1 MCATMAVPPEYI
13 LNWYKPDVICR
24 SGHLKEVTLLM
35 TLIYT
40 SQHTVYFTTNLK
52 PERRSN
58 EDKYLRRRSKAA
70 RNQWYRQQSHTLC
83 HYIWNIHW
91 ISIYMGDRIAVL
103 PPNSSLITVQ
113 QLWGE
118 HEGRSL
124 LNYEPQMSLLQV
136 KALAW
141 PILILSRRIME
152 KASMT
157 LQTSARRHS
166 EPGFKNP
173 CVHGYHGCGERQ

>member
-1 MCATMAVPPEYI
+1 
-13 LNWYKPDVICR
+13 
-24 SGHLKEVTLLM
+24 
-35 TLIYT
+35 
-40 SQHTVYFTTNLK
+40 
-52 PERRSN
+52 
-58 EDKYLRRRSKAA
+58 
-70 RNQWYRQQSHTLC
+70 
-83 HYIWNIHW
+83 
-91 ISIYMGDRIAVL
+91 MGDRIAVL

-166 EPGFKNP
+166 EPGYKRTWLP
-173 CVHGYHGCGERQ
+173 RVW

>member
-1 MCATMAVPPEYI
+1 
-13 LNWYKPDVICR
+13 
-24 SGHLKEVTLLM
+24 
-35 TLIYT
+35 
-40 SQHTVYFTTNLK
+40 
-52 PERRSN
+52 
-58 EDKYLRRRSKAA
+58 
-70 RNQWYRQQSHTLC
+70 
-83 HYIWNIHW
+83 
-91 ISIYMGDRIAVL
+91 MGDRIAVL

-141 PILILSRRIME
+141 PILILSRRSME

-157 LQTSARRHS
+157 
-166 EPGFKNP
+166 
-173 CVHGYHGCGERQ
+173 

>member
-1 MCATMAVPPEYI
+1 MVVPPEYI
-13 LNWYKPDVICR
+13 LNWYKLNVICR
-24 SGHLKEVTLLM
+24 SVYLKEVSLLRL

-40 SQHTVYFTTNLK
+40 SQHTVSFTTDLK

-58 EDKYLRRRSKAA
+58 EDKYLKKRSKAA

-141 PILILSRRIME
+141 PILILSRRTME

-157 LQTSARRHS
+157 LQTFTRLHS
-166 EPGFKNP
+166 EPDYKSSQ
-173 CVHGYHGCGERQ
+173 VHDCHRCGERQ